1 MSTPYPERTAGVIEV
16 GGADVAFSDT
26 GGEGTPIVLLHS
38 TGGNAAVDF
47 FHLSPMLAARHRVI
61 GLDFAVA
68 SDNHEPSVGQLCRQ
82 VLAVI
87 DACSA
92 DRPVD
97 VVGYSLGAV
106 VAAALA
112 ADHPRRI
119 GHVILVAGWVK
130 TTRHQRA
137 LTASCRVVSAAEP
150 GTRNELTLF
159 TQFSPAYL
167 AARTHSELE
176 ALGSARS
183 IPEPELARRWNV
195 ADEVDLSETVV
206 RVSAP
211 TLVIGC
217 TRDLFAPREHAES
230 LFGAIE
236 DSRLAFVDS
245 GHAVLTERPAEV
257 FGLVDAFVSGR
268 MTVPAGTIVP
278 TTDV

>member
-1 MSTPYPERTAGVIEV
+1 VSTACSEITAGVLEV
-16 GGADVAFSDT
+16 DGVDVAFSDT
-26 GGEGTPIVLLHS
+26 GGAGTPIVLLHS
-38 TGGNAAVDF
+38 AGGNAAVDF

-61 GLDFAVA
+61 GLDLTVP
-68 SDNHEPSVGQLCRQ
+68 SDDQGPTVGRLCRQ

-92 DRPVD
+92 NRPVD

-112 ADHPRRI
+112 ADHSTRI
-119 GHVILVAGWVK
+119 AHLILVAGWVK

-137 LTASCRVVSAAEP
+137 LTASCRAVSGAEP
-150 GTRNELTLF
+150 GARDELTLV

-167 AARTHSELE
+167 AARTQAELE
-176 ALGSARS
+176 TLGAARPV
-183 IPEPELARRWNV
+183 PEPELTRRWIV

-206 RVSAP
+206 RVSTP

-217 TRDLFAPREHAES
+217 TRDLVAPREHAES

-268 MTVPAGTIVP
+268 MTVPAGTVIP